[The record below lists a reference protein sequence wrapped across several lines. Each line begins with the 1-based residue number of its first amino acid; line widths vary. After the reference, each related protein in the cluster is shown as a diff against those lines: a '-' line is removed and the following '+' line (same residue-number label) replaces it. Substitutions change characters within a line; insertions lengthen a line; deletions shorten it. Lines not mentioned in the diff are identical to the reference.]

1 MKDILCYLSANKKF
15 EGAIGNANVRI
26 ELFEDL
32 VVVTCNSHIH
42 TFKIGNVNNANYAIQ
57 DILEKYKIEVRFCEE
72 CGKPYDSGFIAGD
85 GDWYCCEECFEGAM
99 NRDYGEGKWRA
110 TNKEGA
116 YGGFYEYL
124 NDGDEWED
132 TGIFWTEWN

>member
-32 VVVTCNSHIH
+32 VVVTCNSHVH
-42 TFKIGNVNNANYAIQ
+42 TFKIDNVNNANYAIQ

-72 CGKPYDSGFIAGD
+72 CGKPYGSGFIAGD

>member
-26 ELFEDL
+26 ELFEGL

-42 TFKIGNVNNANYAIQ
+42 TFKIGNVNNANYATQ
-57 DILEKYKIEVRFCEE
+57 DILEKYKIE
-72 CGKPYDSGFIAGD
+72 GD